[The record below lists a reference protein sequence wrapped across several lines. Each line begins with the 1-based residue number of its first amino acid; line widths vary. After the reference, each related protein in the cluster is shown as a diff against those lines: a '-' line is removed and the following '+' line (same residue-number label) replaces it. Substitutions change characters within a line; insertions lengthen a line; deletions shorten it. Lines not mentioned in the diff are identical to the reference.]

1 MWPFLYRS
9 VIGPAVAIMGRIVA
23 IGSPKVRQT
32 LAGRRAWREQ
42 LAALAPREPG
52 VRRVHVH
59 AASVGEFEQAKPI
72 IEALR
77 AEGDRMVITVSFF
90 SSSGYEQQRD
100 YAHVDAVS
108 YLPADSTRTMRDFLD
123 VIDPDLI
130 LILRYD
136 LWPCFMLEARRRSVP
151 VALVSGVLRRNSSR
165 FRPLLRS
172 FFAWLYGQL
181 RHIYAVTYED
191 RDAFVSLAPYVP
203 VEVGGD
209 TRYDRV
215 LMRLDAAAPVPAFEQ
230 SVTRG
235 RAVLVA
241 GSTWSPDEELL
252 AGADLNAL
260 LLMVV
265 PHEPTQEHVARLL
278 EQFPNSCTLSALERG
293 EPSVG
298 HAVDT
303 IVVDRIGILFGLYG
317 LGTLAYVG
325 GGFGEGVHSVL
336 EPAAY
341 GLPVFCGPKT
351 ERSRD
356 AQEMRGEGLL
366 TVAHTARDLAVGVD
380 LLLANSTLLKERRS
394 ACEGFVRR
402 HQGATQRIVASLRRN
417 RLLL

>member
-9 VIGPAVAIMGRIVA
+9 VIGPAVAIIGRIVA
-23 IGSPKVRQT
+23 FGSPKVRQT

-42 LAALAPREPG
+42 LALLPPREPG

-77 AEGDRMVITVSFF
+77 AEGNRMVITASFF
-90 SSSGYEQQRD
+90 SSSGFEQQRG

-108 YLPADSTRTMRDFLD
+108 YLPSDSARAMRDFLD
-123 VIDPDLI
+123 LIDPDLI

-151 VALVSGVLRRNSSR
+151 VALVSGVLRRNSAR
-165 FRPLLRS
+165 FRPLLRG

-181 RHIYAVTYED
+181 RHIYAVTYAD

-215 LMRLDAAAPVPAFEQ
+215 LMRLDAAAPVPALEE
-230 SVTRG
+230 SITRG

-241 GSTWSPDEELL
+241 GSTWLPDEELL
-252 AGADLNAL
+252 AGVDRSAL
-260 LLMVV
+260 LMVVV
-265 PHEPTQEHVARLL
+265 PHEPTPEHVARLL
-278 EQFPNSCTLSALERG
+278 EQFPNSCTLSALEQRAFSAG
-293 EPSVG
+293 D
-298 HAVDT
+298 AVDT
-303 IVVDRIGILFGLYG
+303 IVVDRMGILFGLYG
-317 LGTLAYVG
+317 LGTFAYVG

-356 AQEMRGEGLL
+356 AQEMRSEGLL
-366 TVAHTARDLAVGVD
+366 TVTRSARDLAAGLD
-380 LLLANSTLLKERRS
+380 LLLANPTLLEQRRS
-394 ACEGFVRR
+394 ECAGFVRR
-402 HQGATQRIVASLRRN
+402 HQGATQRIIASLRRN
-417 RLLL
+417 RLL